1 MLNGKVGRMLV
12 RPHVMRRTA
21 GLSPVLQGC
30 WFFAENG
37 WMLLLATLSP
47 QVDSE
52 LLTLLVEVAALQAQC
67 LCRVGDVVML
77 AM

>member
-30 WFFAENG
+30 WFLRKTA
-37 WMLLLATLSP
+37 
-47 QVDSE
+47 
-52 LLTLLVEVAALQAQC
+52 
-67 LCRVGDVVML
+67 
-77 AM
+77 